1 MRYFF
6 MAEPIRAMEGDLL
19 GVEIITHCASSP

>member
-19 GVEIITHCASSP
+19 GVEITTH